1 MKTIFKSGF
10 KIKNGMTKRRKNFMN
25 EWEQVEI
32 GSRLEEYKELQEFII
47 KNKISIS
54 RFPIETKK
62 RIENFVLKYLIF
74 YSKEFK
80 NKEEQINMLFTE
92 GYKFPQ
98 IIEMFSREQY
108 SENKRLTINGK
119 NPMKTSLHDERGTYC
134 LRQIDEIRNLKTLL
148 EYYVIISDR
157 NYKESVI

>member
-1 MKTIFKSGF
+1 MKTIFESGF

-54 RFPIETKK
+54 RLPIETKK
-62 RIENFVLKYLIF
+62 RIEHFVLKHLIF
-74 YSKEFK
+74 YSEEFK

-92 GYKFPQ
+92 GDKFPQ
-98 IIEMFSREQY
+98 IIEMFSRERY
-108 SENKRLTINGK
+108 SERLTINGK
-119 NPMKTSLHDERGTYC
+119 NPMKTSLHYERGTYC